1 MSKTRKAVK
10 VGTEEW
16 VEHFNRMMWLRDPEL
31 VLLKGHLLIEQML
44 YHAAAIRLR
53 IREDADV
60 PKMPIGTLIDIAFIG
75 VDPERRKRVLW
86 FNNLRNDLAHEF
98 RPLESAAFRQTV
110 TLFGATAWPSSDAER
125 AGLLK
130 CLTDYVCKI
139 VFRHAQDHQLP
150 PAFPPSR
157 ADAEDFMDILEMARD
172 LDREITDIE
181 RSLGAGVI
189 PDGYMNVR
197 PVDEQPGPRPGD
209 YPSLHDEGEDDGRA
223 S

>member
-1 MSKTRKAVK
+1 MSKARKPVK

-16 VEHFNRMMWLRDPEL
+16 VQHFNRMMWLSDPEL
-31 VLLKGHLLIEQML
+31 VLLKGHLLVEQML
-44 YHAAAIRLR
+44 YHPAAVRLR
-53 IREDADV
+53 IRDDADI

-86 FNNLRNDLAHEF
+86 FNTLRNDLAHEF
-98 RPLESAAFRQTV
+98 NPLESAAFRQTV
-110 TLFGATAWPSSDAER
+110 TLFGATPWPSDDTER

-157 ADAEDFMDILEMARD
+157 ADAKEFMGILEMAKD
-172 LDREITDIE
+172 LDLEIAEIE
-181 RSLGAGVI
+181 TSLSAGVI
-189 PDGYMNVR
+189 PNAYINIR
-197 PVDEQPGPRPGD
+197 AAEQATG
-209 YPSLHDEGEDDGRA
+209 HDKR
-223 S
+223 